1 MSPQLSREKKIFST
15 SYSRATRDPYR
26 KKDEFLLLSHT
37 VHKNLFE
44 MGHRLKESLRL
55 SGF

>member
-44 MGHRLKESLRL
+44 MGHRLKESLRV